1 MRSIVRKL
9 VATAAV
15 LVLTTAVG
23 LVQPG
28 QAQAHSSCSVRWG
41 SLPKVGTRMTA
52 APIFDVRAG
61 RHACFDRLVIDV
73 GGSTTDAYNVRYVP
87 AVVSEGSGDIVPL
100 RGGAVLAVEVNA
112 PAYDPWTGVITYR
125 FQDRDELLNVNGF
138 RTFRQVAFGGSFE
151 GYTIIGV
158 GVRARLPFRV
168 LVLPGPGSG
177 NHRLVVDV
185 AHRW

>member
-1 MRSIVRKL
+1 MRKIVQTL
-9 VATAAV
+9 VATSAV

-23 LVQPG
+23 LVQPA

-41 SLPKVGTRMTA
+41 SLPKTGTRATP
-52 APIFDVRAG
+52 APIFDVRVG
-61 RHACFDRLVIDV
+61 RHACFDRLVVDV
-73 GGSTTDAYNVRYVP
+73 AGSVSDAYHVRYVP
-87 AVVSEGSGDIVPL
+87 AVTSEGSGIVVPL
-100 RGGAVLAVEVNA
+100 RGGAALAVEVSA
-112 PAYDPWTGVITYR
+112 PVYEPETGVITYR
-125 FQDRDELLNVNGF
+125 FQDRDELVNVTGF

-168 LVLPGPGSG
+168 FVLPGPASG
-177 NHRLVVDV
+177 NQRLVVDV